1 MMRRAGACFQK
12 SAETLLLERLHAS
25 RSACAASR
33 QGRAAH
39 PLDSNPTG
47 IQGSMAAPMGTI
59 AAVGHGHSP
68 GTMHV
73 VIAKNDSS
81 GSRVKLSPSSCPPQ
95 QQAAHTEPSQ
105 ESGQD
110 SGCAGPSARL
120 HMEAEP
126 MQPGQVQLLP
136 TGKSTVTAAELQ
148 RHDDAHNST
157 SFLDD
162 VDCLDVE

>member
-1 MMRRAGACFQK
+1 MRRAGACFQK

-33 QGRAAH
+33 QGQAAH
-39 PLDSNPTG
+39 ALGDNTTG
-47 IQGSMAAPMGTI
+47 NQGSMAAPMGTI

-68 GTMHV
+68 GTVHV

-81 GSRVKLSPSSCPPQ
+81 GSRVKLCSCPPQ

-105 ESGQD
+105 ESGHD

-148 RHDDAHNST
+148 RQDDAHNST